1 MNDLMTQ
8 CTLFAM
14 QYNNMPTRANELVG
28 SVVQSQCSTRMETI
42 RRRNT
47 QQSPQTLTSA
57 TVAPFDQLKERIN
70 AYQESIRSTP
80 PRRSPTQRFGRT
92 QYDVV
97 TRQCEIAMGSV
108 YGQAFHF
115 RCRTYLRQQEFL
127 FRVNVQEHFTH
138 YSTTPTFDYNTM
150 EPSNNAI
157 DTLMGITVESDNSN
171 EDGFEIPLQQRS
183 PESQNIALAHIY

>member
-1 MNDLMTQ
+1 MTLLIWILEDGGNVNLRMYWMVIESDTILDITTEAWVTSSTSQPASEQPSAMNDLMTQ
-8 CTLFAM
+8 CTL
-14 QYNNMPTRANELVG
+14 YNMPTRANELVG
-28 SVVQSQCSTRMETI
+28 SVVQSQCSTSMETI

-57 TVAPFDQLKERIN
+57 TVAQFDQLKERIN

-115 RCRTYLRQQEFL
+115 RCRTYLR
-127 FRVNVQEHFTH
+127 
-138 YSTTPTFDYNTM
+138 
-150 EPSNNAI
+150 
-157 DTLMGITVESDNSN
+157 
-171 EDGFEIPLQQRS
+171 
-183 PESQNIALAHIY
+183 